1 MQNGSLECIDR
12 PPSQFLNEFLMVDAP
27 ETYILHHHAK
37 FCGDWLVGSFTLVF
51 LLCSLP
57 ISVVLLLR
65 SYRRVEPPIRRL

>member
-37 FCGDWLVGSFTLVF
+37 FCGDWLVGVQFNAPLDTLDIGRTTTAE
-51 LLCSLP
+51 
-57 ISVVLLLR
+57 ISMC
-65 SYRRVEPPIRRL
+65 